1 MSLTAQELQEAVNA
15 KLGKGTVTMASDERY
30 KTQFVSTGL
39 LPFDILLQGGIPTGR
54 FTTIYGD
61 YSTLKSYVGLNAIRE
76 FQSLGKTCAYID
88 LEHSFSTEWA
98 ESVGV
103 NVDDLIVERPAT
115 GERAVDIMEVLIRGG
130 IDFIVFDSIASALP
144 LSEQD
149 KMLSEDKIQPGRIAD
164 LMSKAMRKLTAS
176 NQHTAV
182 LFINQT
188 REKIGITFGSNE
200 SLPGGK
206 AVPFY
211 SSYMISARKT
221 GKLTKDIKF
230 YDGDKWASGK
240 EQIGQKYKIELVKSK
255 LNKPF
260 RDMWFIW
267 SLTKGQIDLPAF
279 LLAQGV
285 ESGLIEVTG
294 NTWVFENVRAVGRQ
308 KFSDALASNA
318 DALMVLEDRIRMAH
332 GLDARYGLVIAP
344 GSDKAPEGVKD
355 APEST
360 TKRSEEIARTK
371 RANRAKASTKLK
383 EPAKKPATRRKAV
396 K

>member
-1 MSLTAQELQEAVNA
+1 MALTAQELQEAVNA
-15 KLGKGTVTMASDERY
+15 KLGKGTVTMASDDKY
-30 KTQFVSTGL
+30 KTEFVSTGL

-76 FQSLGKTCAYID
+76 FQTLGKTCAYID

-103 NVDDLIVERPAT
+103 NVKDLIVERPAT

-176 NQHTAV
+176 NERTAV

-260 RDMWFIW
+260 RDMWFTW

-308 KFSDALASNA
+308 KFADALASDA

-332 GLDARYGLVIAP
+332 GLEARYGLVIAP

-355 APEST
+355 APQT
-360 TKRSEEIARTK
+360 TAKRSEEIAK
-371 RANRAKASTKLK
+371 AKRAKASTKLK
-383 EPAKKPATRRKAV
+383 EPVKKATARRKVA